1 MGTEE
6 KLTDDVILANVLEAL
21 DVSANKFAKKL
32 EYKSSATVYH
42 VLKGTNSIS
51 TEMANKAV
59 DVYPQLNFL
68 YLTRGEE
75 PIILDRGTSVGQA
88 NFFGTQGPT
97 YNDIPKTLKN
107 IENLLSEVLDHLK
120 QNKS

>member
-1 MGTEE
+1 MGTED

-32 EYKSSATVYH
+32 EYKSSATIYH
-42 VLKGTNSIS
+42 VLNGVNGIS

-68 YLTRGEE
+68 YLTRGQE

-88 NFFGTQGPT
+88 NFFNTKGPT
-97 YNDIPKTLKN
+97 YNDVPQTLKD
-107 IENLLSEVLDHLK
+107 IKDLLSEVLDHLK
-120 QNKS
+120 QDRL